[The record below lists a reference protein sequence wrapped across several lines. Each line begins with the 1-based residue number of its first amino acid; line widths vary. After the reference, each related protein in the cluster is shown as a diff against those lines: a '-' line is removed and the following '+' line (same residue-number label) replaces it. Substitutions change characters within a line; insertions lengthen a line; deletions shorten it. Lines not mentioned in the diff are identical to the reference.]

1 MNDENLKAGKAT
13 QFKSGDKAA
22 ESGSKG
28 GKASGRSRREKANM
42 RQAMQDLLDA
52 TYKQPD
58 GSEITGTNALVMTA
72 LKQALDPDSKNWAKA
87 FEYVLKLTG
96 MDKAPE
102 EMKMLLARAML
113 IQAQAETIKKIGDK
127 ADGKLLEL
135 LNGLKEPYDLHSE
148 TADANASV
156 ANEPTETN

>member
-1 MNDENLKAGKAT
+1 VNDENLKAGKKT
-13 QFKSGDKAA
+13 QFKAGDKQGKSEA
-22 ESGSKG
+22 
-28 GKASGRSRREKANM
+28 GKASGRARREKTNM

-58 GSEITGTNALVMTA
+58 GSEISGTNALVMTA
-72 LKQALDPDSKNWAKA
+72 LKQALDPESKNWAKA
-87 FEYVLKLTG
+87 FDYVMKLTG

-102 EMKMLLARAML
+102 EMKMMVARALL

-135 LNGLKEPYDLHSE
+135 LNGLKEPYDLHTE
-148 TADANASV
+148 TADADASM
-156 ANEPTETN
+156 ADESTETN